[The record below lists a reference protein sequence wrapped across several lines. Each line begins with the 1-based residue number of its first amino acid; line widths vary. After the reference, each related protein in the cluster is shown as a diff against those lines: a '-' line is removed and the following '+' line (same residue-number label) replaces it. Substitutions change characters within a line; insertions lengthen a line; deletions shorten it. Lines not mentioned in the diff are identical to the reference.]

1 MCSKMKL
8 SFFIKE
14 IQVCK
19 LKQNSYKRNQ
29 NLYFEFKQKIFK
41 FMFYK
46 QFINFY
52 TLCPMKML
60 IN

>member
-1 MCSKMKL
+1 MKL